1 MPPLLDLN
9 VEFASPA
16 SEVAV
21 EELAVRER
29 GTGAADAEGEVAS
42 ANLEGFEMVY
52 FSVEG
57 GKGGSH
63 IVEAS
68 EEEGVVEKE
77 EGRFEVGEELD

>member
-16 SEVAV
+16 SKVAV
-21 EELAVRER
+21 EELPVRER
-29 GTGAADAEGEVAS
+29 GTGAADAKGEVAE
-42 ANLEGFEMVY
+42 ADLEGVEVVY
-52 FSVEG
+52 FGVEG

-63 IVEAS
+63 IVEAG
-68 EEEGVVEKE
+68 EKEGVVEKK